1 VDIELGIRK
10 LFAGKHRVSGR
21 VLTEHHIVLI
31 AGLRSRPGRENELR
45 ELLRDGLEPSRADQ
59 GCIAFDLHQSAVD
72 PELFCIY
79 QLWQDETALEAHM
92 HTEHAQIFKTAL
104 PGLLEG
110 RILLNKWRIVE

>member
-1 VDIELGIRK
+1 VQFEVGIRK
-10 LFAGKHRVSGR
+10 LFAGKHHVAGR

-31 AGLRSRPGRENELR
+31 AGLRSRPGREKELC
-45 ELLRDGLEPSRADQ
+45 ELLMSALEPSRAEH

-79 QLWQDETALEAHM
+79 QLWQDEAALEAHM
-92 HTEHAQIFKTAL
+92 QAEHSQIFKTAL